1 MSERL
6 GQLVKLYEADGN
18 DPFLSYGIALEYA
31 KDSQFD
37 DAMVWLDKTI
47 EVDPDY
53 CYAYYQKARI
63 LGDLGDTASARRVL
77 DRGMEAAQRAGDE
90 HARSEMTDLLG
101 LLESP

>member
-6 GQLVKLYEADGN
+6 GQLVKLYEADTN
-18 DPFLSYGIALEYA
+18 DPFLAYGIALEYA
-31 KDSQFD
+31 KASQFD

-47 EVDPDY
+47 EIDQDY

-77 DRGMEAAQRAGDE
+77 DRGMQATQRAGDE
-90 HARSEMTDLLG
+90 HARSEMTDLLE
-101 LLESP
+101 LLGSP